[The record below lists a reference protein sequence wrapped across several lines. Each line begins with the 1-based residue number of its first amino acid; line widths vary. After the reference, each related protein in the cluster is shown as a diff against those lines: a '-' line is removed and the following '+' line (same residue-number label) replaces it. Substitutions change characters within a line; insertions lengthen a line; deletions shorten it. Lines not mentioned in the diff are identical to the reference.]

1 MSRPILSEHEK
12 RSEIVRTRLTFS
24 ERAYVEQQASNAG
37 LSMAEYIRVLAL
49 TEEVKPRK
57 TKLDASFLVELN
69 RIGVNLNQIAHATNI
84 GRDDKNI
91 LHYAIDELVAMMA
104 KLNKGL
110 S

>member
-12 RSEIVRTRLTFS
+12 RTELVRTRLTLS
-24 ERAYVEQQASNAG
+24 ERAFVEQQAINAG

-49 TEEVKPRK
+49 TQEVKPRK
-57 TKLDASFLVELN
+57 TKLDATFLVELN
-69 RIGVNLNQIAHATNI
+69 RVGVNINQIAHAVNA
-84 GRDDKNI
+84 GRNDKAI
-91 LHYAIDELVAMMA
+91 LRYAIDELVALMA